1 MLDNNITKII
11 KIRFQNNK
19 TLSGRQKNICLHPL
33 YYNYRRWHGGTLGS
47 FENSYVILTIQCND
61 SVQCEKNLINIFK
74 QKFIQKTEYGL
85 EYFEGN
91 MDKMINII
99 ENTIK
104 ENDIVD
110 NVCNTM
116 SDKLIEEL
124 VNNLIDDEVNNVVD
138 NLIDNLI
145 NNFSNN
151 FISAEVDN
159 VNNVIETV
167 NYSKM
172 SQHICNK
179 CHKDLKYLSTLQRHQ
194 AYKKDCTRIMISNN
208 IGSNQSNTTANIN
221 IEDKEGSNN
230 LIKFATSVLQD
241 TINKAKTDEEKK
253 ILFNDFITLFN
264 KNNSNQVL
272 SLTNTNKIINIK
284 NVCTDCNH
292 KFYDKQT
299 LNRHKKNGKC
309 KSQNKLPIAN
319 TITNDTK
326 RM

>member
-1 MLDNNITKII
+1 M
-11 KIRFQNNK
+11 
-19 TLSGRQKNICLHPL
+19 
-33 YYNYRRWHGGTLGS
+33 
-47 FENSYVILTIQCND
+47 QCND

-91 MDKMINII
+91 MEEMINII

-104 ENDIVD
+104 ENAIVD
-110 NVCNTM
+110 NVINTI

-124 VNNLIDDEVNNVVD
+124 VNNLIDDEVNNMVD

-145 NNFSNN
+145 NNF
-151 FISAEVDN
+151 IGVEVDN
-159 VNNVIETV
+159 VDNMIETV

-179 CHKDLKYLSTLQRHQ
+179 CHKDLKYLSNLQRHR
-194 AYKKDCTRIMISNN
+194 ANKKDCSKTISNN
-208 IGSNQSNTTANIN
+208 IVSNQSNTTVSIN
-221 IEDKEGSNN
+221 IEDKEGSHN
-230 LIKFATSVLQD
+230 LIKFATNVLQD
-241 TINKAKTDEEKK
+241 TINKAKTNEEKQ

-272 SLTNTNKIINIK
+272 SLTNTREIINIK

-309 KSQNKLPIAN
+309 KSQNKLPIPN
-319 TITNDTK
+319 SITKDTK
-326 RM
+326 